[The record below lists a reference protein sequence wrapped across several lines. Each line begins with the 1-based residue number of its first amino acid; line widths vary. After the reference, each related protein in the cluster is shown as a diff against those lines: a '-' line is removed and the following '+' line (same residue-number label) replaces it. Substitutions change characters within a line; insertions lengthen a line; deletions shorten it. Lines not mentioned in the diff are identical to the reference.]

1 LRIRCATAIIG
12 ALRTGRRLDHQP
24 SSTAES
30 RGGVSI
36 LELWCNLGVVQIDS
50 RSAQI
55 RLSPFGLM
63 EDIMAKK
70 AKKAKK
76 TVKKAAKKTAK
87 KKTAKKKK

>member
-1 LRIRCATAIIG
+1 M
-12 ALRTGRRLDHQP
+12 
-24 SSTAES
+24 
-30 RGGVSI
+30 
-36 LELWCNLGVVQIDS
+36 WCNLGVVQIDS

-76 TVKKAAKKTAK
+76 TVKKAAKKNAK